1 MRADR
6 FRARDAVMAAHYS
19 SLAKRHGDSP
29 KAAQW
34 RGSASQERRFE
45 ILFEVGD
52 LSAAKILDFGCGTG
66 AMYASLL
73 RRFEFAGEYVGCDIS
88 ERMLKIARAKFPP
101 TELPPTKFPSAR
113 FRTLDIFADPP
124 LETFDYVFASGT
136 FNNDHADAYE
146 FLLAAIPRLFAHARK
161 ALAFNA
167 LSAAAPRRVAELV
180 YVDPVELYEFARRE
194 VTPLVT
200 LRHDYRIDDEPEPED
215 FTLYLR
221 REEA

>member
-19 SLAKRHGDSP
+19 SLARRHGDSP
-29 KAAQW
+29 RAAQW

-45 ILFEVGD
+45 ILFQVGD
-52 LSAAKILDFGCGTG
+52 LSGARILDFGCGTG
-66 AMYASLL
+66 AMYASLT
-73 RRFEFAGEYVGCDIS
+73 RRFDFTGDYVGCDIS
-88 ERMLKIARAKFPP
+88 EGMLKIARAKFPA
-101 TELPPTKFPSAR
+101 EKFPGAR
-113 FRTLDIFADPP
+113 FTALDIFADPP

-200 LRHDYRIDDEPEPED
+200 LRHDYRIDDEAEPED

>member
-1 MRADR
+1 MRAGADR
-6 FRARDAVMAAHYS
+6 FRARNAVMAAHYS

-29 KAAQW
+29 KATQW
-34 RGSASQERRFE
+34 RGSPSQERRFD

-52 LSAAKILDFGCGTG
+52 LASAKILDFGCGTG
-66 AMYASLL
+66 AMLASLR
-73 RRFEFAGEYVGCDIS
+73 RRFDYAGEYVGCDIS
-88 ERMLKIARAKFPP
+88 DAMLKMARAKFPG
-101 TELPPTKFPSAR
+101 TR
-113 FRTLDIFADPP
+113 FETIDIFADPP
-124 LETFDYVFASGT
+124 PETFDYVFASGT

-146 FLLAAIPRLFAHARK
+146 FLLAAIPRLFARAKK

-167 LSAAAPRRVAELV
+167 LSAATTRRIAELI
-180 YVDPVELYEFARRE
+180 YIDPVELFDFARRE

-200 LRHDYRIDDEPEPED
+200 LRHDYRIGDEAEPED